1 MRSNKL
7 KILNLKKMELEIGFP
22 MGRDKGKEFPSL
34 SRDNGTS
41 SKSCHGTGRAGTV
54 KIRDGTRDKTGQGQK
69 GCSKTGKGCSKT
81 EKDVLKQEKML

>member
-41 SKSCHGTGRAGTV
+41 SKSCHGTGRAGTA
-54 KIRDGTRDKTGQGQK
+54 KIRDGTGQDSENPGRDARQNGTEQK
-69 GCSKTGKGCSKT
+69 RI
-81 EKDVLKQEKML
+81 V